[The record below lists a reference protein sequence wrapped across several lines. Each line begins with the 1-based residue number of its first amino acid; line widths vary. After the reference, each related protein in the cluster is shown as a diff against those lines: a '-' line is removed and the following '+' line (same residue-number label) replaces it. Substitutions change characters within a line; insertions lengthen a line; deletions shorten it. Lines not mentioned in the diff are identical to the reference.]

1 MEEVKPLY
9 PTTTTNNNN
18 NSNFV
23 EAGYNDIQIIL
34 PIPSAQVLMV
44 KNDAHYLIYIYM
56 YILQHEPRTRMLKHT
71 LLDSSR
77 RRSHIATE
85 YSWET
90 GKPYWNIESLY
101 NMVSIFKALPDK

>member
-9 PTTTTNNNN
+9 PTTTTTNNN

-44 KNDAHYLIYIYM
+44 KNDAHHLIYIYIYM
-56 YILQHEPRTRMLKHT
+56 YILQHEPRTLAG
-71 LLDSSR
+71 DVV
-77 RRSHIATE
+77 I
-85 YSWET
+85 
-90 GKPYWNIESLY
+90 
-101 NMVSIFKALPDK
+101 